1 MQNKGYPAE
10 WLYQLKQRNNIVS
23 IISKYVRLEKKGN
36 KYWACCPFHNEKTPS
51 FAVSE
56 DEGFY
61 YCFGCKESGDVISFI
76 MKYESC
82 DFAEAVE
89 ILAKNAGM
97 EVPEFV
103 GDKEIIEKK
112 KLKERILKLL
122 DAAYKH
128 YQENLYLPVAKPAQ
142 DYIKKRNFTRH
153 ELEDFKMGYAVDW
166 NEMIN
171 YLRNK
176 GFTYKEMVE
185 AGVARHNDRKREEY
199 IKTNDQPQDSKN
211 IELQENAAKESLID
225 KNDKTNVSIEE
236 EPKEVSGDYY
246 DVMGKRLVFPI
257 FNSLNECIGFSARVL
272 GDSDYAKYKN
282 TAETLVF
289 QKGRV
294 VFGINL
300 VKALKQKGGLDK
312 IIIVEGQ
319 IDVIAMHRAG
329 FKSTVACMGTAL
341 TKENAHELKKLSNN
355 VVLCFDGD
363 TAGVKATLR
372 SIDILKDEGFNVTIV
387 SLPDKHD
394 PDEVLKEYGKD
405 YLSNLINNALPITD
419 YLLQYEQ
426 KNYDLSKPDEKGKF
440 TVAALG
446 HIAKLRSNS
455 EEEPYLDKVRDL
467 TNIPIDVLRRD
478 LQKIK
483 GGQASKSD
491 KNITDNV
498 LISRENGNIKAIKFI
513 LSSLIYKKDF
523 VDKNID
529 YKKLLPR
536 YVDIIEKTYENI
548 PISSYFDYF
557 DVDQTPILKDC
568 IGMNFEEYKGM
579 GKRYFDECL
588 WSLAKQEL
596 ENKKAELAKKAD
608 ESRDLSEKAKIMQE
622 VVNVNKSLKERKMED
637 FYVRQ

>member
-1 MQNKGYPAE
+1 MQNKGYPAD

-51 FAVSE
+51 FTVSE

-82 DFAEAVE
+82 DFADAIE

-97 EVPEFV
+97 EIPEFK
-103 GDKEIIEKK
+103 GEKEIIEKK
-112 KLKERILKLL
+112 KLKERVLKLL
-122 DAAYKH
+122 DTAYKH

-142 DYIKKRNFTRH
+142 NYIKQRNFTRH
-153 ELEDFKMGYAVDW
+153 ELEDFKMGYAIDW

-171 YLRNK
+171 YLHSK

-185 AGVARHNDRKREEY
+185 AGVARHNDRNNKEQNINNINQSQEKNEITQGENNKIEDEEL
-199 IKTNDQPQDSKN
+199 NG
-211 IELQENAAKESLID
+211 
-225 KNDKTNVSIEE
+225 
-236 EPKEVSGDYY
+236 VSGDYY
-246 DVMGKRLVFPI
+246 DVMGKRLIFPI

-272 GDSDYAKYKN
+272 GSTDYAKYKN

-355 VVLCFDGD
+355 IVLCFDGD
-363 TAGVKATLR
+363 TAGIKATIR

-405 YLSNLINNALPITD
+405 YLSNLINTALPITD

-426 KNYDLSKPDEKGKF
+426 KNYDLSKPDERGKF
-440 TVAALG
+440 AVAALR
-446 HIAKLRSNS
+446 HIAKLGSNS
-455 EEEPYLDKVRDL
+455 EEEPYLDKVKDL

-483 GGQASKSD
+483 GGQAAKSD
-491 KNITDNV
+491 KKITDNV
-498 LISRENGNIKAIKFI
+498 LINRENGNIKAIKFI

-523 VDKNID
+523 VDKRID
-529 YKKLLPR
+529 YKRLLPR
-536 YVDIIEKTYENI
+536 YKDIIEKTYENI

-557 DVDQTPILKDC
+557 DIEQNPILKDC
-568 IGMNFEEYKGM
+568 IGMNFEEYRGM
-579 GKRYFDECL
+579 EKRYFDECL

-596 ENKKAELAKKAD
+596 ENKKAELAKQAD
-608 ESRDLSEKAKIMQE
+608 ESRDLTEKAKIMQE
-622 VVNVNKSLKERKMED
+622 VVNINKSLKERKMED
-637 FYVRQ
+637 FYGG